1 MNMSLD
7 DYENYTLMKM
17 RKMEKEKMKEDLLNE
32 NKENK

>member
-17 RKMEKEKMKEDLLNE
+17 RKLEKEKIKEDML
-32 NKENK
+32 KDD

>member
-17 RKMEKEKMKEDLLNE
+17 RKMKQEKMKEDLLNE
-32 NKENK
+32 K